1 MRVRPRLFSETT
13 PMAGDKVLD
22 AAKNEV
28 GKIVRIAPNAL
39 SSFDA
44 LIELRI
50 EAKEAGNM
58 TCNDAAI
65 TLKDLP
71 YTV

>member
-1 MRVRPRLFSETT
+1 M
-13 PMAGDKVLD
+13 LD

-28 GKIVRIAPNAL
+28 GQIVRIAPNAL

-58 TCNDAAI
+58 TFNDAEI
-65 TLKDLP
+65 TLKYLP
-71 YTV
+71 YEV